1 MSVGH
6 EIPELDAR
14 GLRRFGLTTGA
25 IVAVLFGAFFPWI
38 FERAFP
44 TWPWIVCGVL
54 GLWAVAAP
62 STLRVVY
69 QGWMRLGLL
78 LNRVTTPIVIGVL
91 FVVVIVP
98 IALVM
103 RVAKSDP
110 MRRELDRTAT
120 TYRVPSR
127 KPPRE
132 NLERPF

>member
-1 MSVGH
+1 MSVAH

-25 IVAVLFGAFFPWI
+25 IVAVLFGAFFPWA
-38 FERAFP
+38 FERAIP
-44 TWPWIVCGVL
+44 TWPWIVFGVL
-54 GLWAVAAP
+54 GLWALAAP
-62 STLRVVY
+62 STLRVIY
-69 QGWMRLGLL
+69 RGWMRLGLL

-98 IALVM
+98 IALAM
-103 RVAKSDP
+103 RVVKSDP
-110 MRRELDRTAT
+110 MRRTLDRTAA

-127 KPPRE
+127 KSPRE